1 MQRRQFMKMLAAGG
15 TVSALGAC
23 VPLGTPLGTLGAREV
38 AQADFDVIVVG
49 AGISGLN
56 AAMALEMQNR
66 KVLVLEASQRVGG
79 RMYTMEAGG
88 LQFDVGAT
96 DVGGNYWMTR
106 AMSQRLGVTVRDPA
120 PGDTSRAFGT
130 ILAHANQGAGSDT
143 GFLCIAYFNP
153 SQAGITGSYQISFD
167 GPAAGGRPAAL
178 ITTVAMIT
186 LSGSPAGGALLSRPR
201 LSNQTRPR
209 CASNT
214 APPTR

>member
-120 PGDTSRAFGT
+120 PGDTSRARAATRSCRSATGRRARS
-130 ILAHANQGAGSDT
+130 IRWRAANAP
-143 GFLCIAYFNP
+143 C
-153 SQAGITGSYQISFD
+153 
-167 GPAAGGRPAAL
+167 
-178 ITTVAMIT
+178 
-186 LSGSPAGGALLSRPR
+186 RPR
-201 LSNQTRPR
+201 PCSPRPW
-209 CASNT
+209 
-214 APPTR
+214 PTIR